1 MIIDCFQNQNLKN
14 SEMSCL
20 VTAVLEITECFLYF
34 IYNFINFMLQAEK
47 MTPEAFQKFMEV
59 EQKEEISVEE
69 AQQYVKNFESTEK
82 KTAFSKQGFTHF
94 LMFNEEV
101 EVVSSIARKE
111 VKSAGMQHPL
121 AHYWIAS
128 SHNT

>member
-1 MIIDCFQNQNLKN
+1 MLGKTTYFDILY
-14 SEMSCL
+14 
-20 VTAVLEITECFLYF
+20 LYF

-59 EQKEEISVEE
+59 EQKEEISLEE